1 MTPVA
6 GPAQRFPSCSAAE
19 TALKLRPKQ
28 LSNVL
33 NGKAMTVA
41 NAEGMRRYT
50 GEWNA
55 DLANIA
61 EDEEWKEGPKSFK
74 SRLVCDV
81 DKPRRPDAP
90 WLGTDRAVL
99 CETDEHSH
107 TASGYEPECCA
118 AWATD
123 MTEALVSLYRD
134 KGHDGDALRVFIV
147 RWNPD
152 ARDSDRPVIRK
163 EERARIV
170 GERIQ
175 ALREMPAEEL
185 AQFPPMVP
193 IVLYYYYH
201 SKAQRWI
208 DFASTSNGILVL
220 EVVE

>member
-1 MTPVA
+1 M
-6 GPAQRFPSCSAAE
+6 QPSRIR
-19 TALKLRPKQ
+19 TYFGNDR
-28 LSNVL
+28 
-33 NGKAMTVA
+33 T
-41 NAEGMRRYT
+41 
-50 GEWNA
+50 
-55 DLANIA
+55 
-61 EDEEWKEGPKSFK
+61 
-74 SRLVCDV
+74 VCDV

-170 GERIQ
+170 GERVK
-175 ALREMPAEEL
+175 ALLEMPAEEL